1 MDQRWNDVHNKE
13 TEGGSKHG
21 RGLIIGALCV
31 AGGSG
36 SS

>member
-1 MDQRWNDVHNKE
+1 MDERWNDVHNKE
-13 TEGGSKHG
+13 TERGSKHG

-31 AGGSG
+31 VVGEG